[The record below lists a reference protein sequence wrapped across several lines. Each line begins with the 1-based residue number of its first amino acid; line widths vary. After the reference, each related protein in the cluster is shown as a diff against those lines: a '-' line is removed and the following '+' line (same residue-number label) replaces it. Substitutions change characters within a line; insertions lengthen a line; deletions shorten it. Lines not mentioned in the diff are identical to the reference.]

1 MSSKINQAHTKE
13 VKMKLRQLDYI
24 LVWDLD
30 CRNKVLALNYY
41 GSKLVK
47 SKKIKEDIYH
57 DRDDIICKMN
67 IWYLRNFFLEVIF
80 FLVTTFYLC
89 IVILIVSECFVG
101 FTWNILWYILRRYQ
115 CMAEC
120 HWISSWNIK
129 DILAEILNVLHVANI
144 ISKHIMIIPPGV
156 LTFRITFSLS

>member
-1 MSSKINQAHTKE
+1 MENILEYHIAFKSEYWMLMLTGNPSIDALIFFNTNFPGLNYISNLSLFMSSKINQAHTKE

-80 FLVTTFYLC
+80 LYF
-89 IVILIVSECFVG
+89 
-101 FTWNILWYILRRYQ
+101 WYQLFI
-115 CMAEC
+115 
-120 HWISSWNIK
+120 
-129 DILAEILNVLHVANI
+129 
-144 ISKHIMIIPPGV
+144 
-156 LTFRITFSLS
+156 

>member
-1 MSSKINQAHTKE
+1 MEKILEYHIAFDALIFFNTNFPGLNYISNLSLFMSSKINQAPTKE

-67 IWYLRNFFLEVIF
+67 IWYFRKFFLEVIS
-80 FLVTTFYLC
+80 FY
-89 IVILIVSECFVG
+89 F
-101 FTWNILWYILRRYQ
+101 W
-115 CMAEC
+115 
-120 HWISSWNIK
+120 
-129 DILAEILNVLHVANI
+129 
-144 ISKHIMIIPPGV
+144 
-156 LTFRITFSLS
+156 